1 MKQKKAAMELSVTAI
16 VTLILAIVMLGLGL
30 GFIRGMFTKVSTSFE
45 EQISAEPEAELARSS
60 DPLTISRQTI
70 ISEAGA
76 SIALKVNAYNPT
88 KDEYE
93 KVVPDIRCKDTDG
106 AALAVTATGTKRDI
120 DVAETASYTVL
131 VTVPDQVPGSY
142 LCEVVLTKTP
152 SPPGTVTP
160 ADDLLQKDITLRIQ

>member
-88 KDEYE
+88 QNDYLKAQ
-93 KVVPDIRCKDTDG
+93 PDIRCKKND
-106 AALAVTATGTKRDI
+106 ATGTDI
-120 DVAETASYTVL
+120 PITETATARKIEVAETEAFTVL
-131 VTVPDQVPGSY
+131 ITVPDEDTGSY
-142 LCEVVLTKTP
+142 LCEVVLKGENAA
-152 SPPGTVTP
+152 GTSV
-160 ADDLLQKDITLRIQ
+160 DFLQKDITLRIQ

>member
-30 GFIRGMFTKVSTSFE
+30 GFIRGMFTKVSTSIE

-88 KDEYE
+88 QNDYTDAE
-93 KVVPDIRCKDTDG
+93 PDIRCKESDAASTDIPITE
-106 AALAVTATGTKRDI
+106 TATPRDI
-120 DVAETASYTVL
+120 EVAETGAFTVL
-131 VTVPDQVPGSY
+131 VTVPDKDTGSY
-142 LCEVVLTKTP
+142 LCQVVLK
-152 SPPGTVTP
+152 GKDALG
-160 ADDLLQKDITLRIQ
+160 ADADFLQKDITLRIQ